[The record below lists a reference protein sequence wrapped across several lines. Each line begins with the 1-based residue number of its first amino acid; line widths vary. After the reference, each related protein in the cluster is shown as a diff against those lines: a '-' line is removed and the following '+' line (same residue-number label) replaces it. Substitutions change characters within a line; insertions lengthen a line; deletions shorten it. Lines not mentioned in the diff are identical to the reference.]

1 MFARKIIAVL
11 SVVLLWPELVSG
23 QTREEKVRA
32 DKSKFETSTDWIYND
47 VEQGF
52 AEAKRTGKPLL
63 VTLRCIPCEECVK
76 LDDEV
81 IEADASLQEL
91 LKQFVCVR
99 QISTNGLDLSL
110 FQFDTDQSYA
120 AFLFNADGTI
130 YGRYGTRSD
139 RVHHSDDVSS
149 AGLAKALEGALELHR
164 DFSLHRSALQGKR
177 GQPPP
182 FKAPEL
188 YPTLKGKYGRQ
199 LDYVGNVV
207 KSCIHCH
214 QIGDAEIEYHL
225 SQGGIPDEVLFPFPH
240 PKVIGLKL
248 DPQQRATVLQVEAD
262 SAAALA
268 GLKSGDQIETLSGQP
283 ILSLA
288 DVQWVLHHVP
298 AVGGTVA
305 AEVRRD
311 GRMFTATI
319 DLSDGWRKK
328 DDRAWRAST
337 WQLRMIG
344 IGGMVLKPVA
354 VDPSGT
360 PSDGPVRLQISHVG
374 QYAPHDRAL
383 HAGLR
388 AGDVL
393 VSFDGRKDFILETDL
408 LVHALSHRNKPLQ
421 VEVLRDG
428 QRKSFVIPP
437 K

>member
-1 MFARKIIAVL
+1 MFAREVMVAF
-11 SVVLLWPELVSG
+11 SVVFLWSNLVSG

-32 DKSKFETSTDWIYND
+32 DKGKFETSTDWIYNNVD
-47 VEQGF
+47 QGF

-76 LDDEV
+76 LDDDV

-139 RVHHSDDVSS
+139 RVHHSDDVS
-149 AGLAKALEGALELHR
+149 ALGLAKALEGALELHR
-164 DFSLHRSALQGKR
+164 DFSSHRSVLQAKR

-199 LDYVGNVV
+199 LDFVGNVV

-214 QIGDAEIEYHL
+214 QIGDAQIDYHL
-225 SQGGIPDEVLFPFPH
+225 SHGDIPDEVLFPFPH
-240 PKVIGLKL
+240 PKVVGLKL
-248 DPQQRATVLQVEAD
+248 DPQQRATVLQVDAD
-262 SAAALA
+262 SAAAMA
-268 GLKSGDQIETLSGQP
+268 GLKSGDQIESLGGQP
-283 ILSLA
+283 MLSLA

-298 AVGGTVA
+298 ATGGKVD

-311 GRMFTATI
+311 GRLVTVTI
-319 DLSDGWRKK
+319 GLADGWRKK
-328 DDRAWRAST
+328 DDLAWRAST

-344 IGGMVLKPVA
+344 IGGMVLKPVTT
-354 VDPSGT
+354 DPPRNPRT
-360 PSDGPVRLQISHVG
+360 NPTRLEVAHVG

-393 VSFDGRKDFILETDL
+393 VSFDGRKDFVRETDL
-408 LVHALSHRNKPLQ
+408 LVHALAHRNKPLP

-428 QRKSFVIPP
+428 QRKSFVILP